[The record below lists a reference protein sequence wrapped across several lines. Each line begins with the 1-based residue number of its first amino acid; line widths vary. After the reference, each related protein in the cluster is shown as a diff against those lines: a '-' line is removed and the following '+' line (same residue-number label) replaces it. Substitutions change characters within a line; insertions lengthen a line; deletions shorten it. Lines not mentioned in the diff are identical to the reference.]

1 MMKRFFNMLAAIFVV
16 SCTAVQPDPTVD
28 PEKSPVTQ
36 EFSAEKESWSVAT
49 KASDDGIFVNDI
61 PWHEGDKVMLLGADQ
76 TLDACTGSTFK
87 KTICT
92 VSQADGLRCTLVPET
107 PLEEGTYRAVYPVYD
122 YVWYDFI
129 HLSFLYED
137 WNELDFRH
145 QDIIMSDPVSYT
157 EGDEPTFVLKHI
169 CALVDIDIYPPKT
182 GDYSYLK
189 VFAESPVFAGKV
201 DYYVDQEYNLDDIA
215 SGWLN
220 FTTLRGG
227 GKYMEEGTVFP
238 TSTGLL
244 PVQYD
249 GMPMSIH
256 VVYQDG
262 THYVSAPFPMPS
274 LSFGVEN
281 KLVISDFQET
291 DVPMQG
297 LWGIFYG
304 DPSPTPYDVN

>member
-1 MMKRFFNMLAAIFVV
+1 MRRFFYTLTVLFVV
-16 SCTAVQPDPTVD
+16 SCTSVHVD
-28 PEKSPVTQ
+28 PEKALVTQ
-36 EFSAEKESWSVAT
+36 EFSAEKESWSFAT

-61 PWHEGDKVMLLGADQ
+61 PWHEGDKVMLLRADQ
-76 TLDACTGSTFK
+76 TLDACTGSPFK

-92 VSQADGLRCTLVPET
+92 VSQADGLKCTLVPET

-122 YVWYDFI
+122 YVWYDYI

-145 QDIIMSDPVSYT
+145 QDIIMSDPVSYV
-157 EGDEPTFVLKHI
+157 EGDEPAFVLKHI

-201 DYYVDQEYNLDDIA
+201 DYFVDKEYNLDDIA

-227 GKYMEEGTVFP
+227 GNHMEEGTVFP

-244 PVQYD
+244 PIQYE

-281 KLVISDFQET
+281 KLVVSDFQET

-297 LWGIFYG
+297 LWGTFYG